1 MMFSMCYAKIVLSLT
16 INGDRKP
23 SGIDMAVSDANQA
36 QSNSKTPPLQNLS
49 KELGGTER
57 YDRRRRAVNTVT
69 STVTTVITV
78 K

>member
-1 MMFSMCYAKIVLSLT
+1 MMYIPMIRAMLT
-16 INGDRKP
+16 KLNP
-23 SGIDMAVSDANQA
+23 TV
-36 QSNSKTPPLQNLS
+36 KTPPLQNLS
-49 KELGGTER
+49 KELGGAER